1 MKIFISWSG
10 KLSEQTALC
19 LRTWLQNVIQVAQP
33 YVSTED
39 MDKGSRWFAE
49 IDRELGDCEFGII
62 CLTRENMNKPW
73 ILFEAGA
80 MSRSITR
87 ARVTPLL
94 IDITA
99 ADLSGPLAQFQAT
112 AISKE
117 DMLRLVKDIS
127 AAIPGQSGE
136 AIIERSFHRWWPDLP
151 KAVTEIVE
159 SIEPNRNKV
168 EREDRDLLE
177 ELLQIT
183 RGLSQHFLFSA
194 DQALQIPSKSDHP

>member
-10 KLSEQTALC
+10 KLSEQIALY
-19 LRTWLQNVIQVAQP
+19 LRIWLQNVIQVAEP

-94 IDITA
+94 IDVVA
-99 ADLSGPLAQFQAT
+99 ADEW
-112 AISKE
+112 AIST
-117 DMLRLVKDIS
+117 IS
-127 AAIPGQSGE
+127 SNHYF
-136 AIIERSFHRWWPDLP
+136 ERRY
-151 KAVTEIVE
+151 A
-159 SIEPNRNKV
+159 SI
-168 EREDRDLLE
+168 
-177 ELLQIT
+177 
-183 RGLSQHFLFSA
+183 G
-194 DQALQIPSKSDHP
+194 